1 MSMFSYK
8 VSPKSVKFMVLKC
21 GAINIS
27 FLINSFGAKR
37 VVKCVFNT
45 MFLSQFHSQKCLL
58 LSTKKKKK
66 LVSCNKKP
74 YCYIK
79 HFTIW
84 GFPTQSYIHP

>member
-45 MFLSQFHSQKCLL
+45 MFSFSIPLPKMFVTLY
-58 LSTKKKKK
+58 KKKKK